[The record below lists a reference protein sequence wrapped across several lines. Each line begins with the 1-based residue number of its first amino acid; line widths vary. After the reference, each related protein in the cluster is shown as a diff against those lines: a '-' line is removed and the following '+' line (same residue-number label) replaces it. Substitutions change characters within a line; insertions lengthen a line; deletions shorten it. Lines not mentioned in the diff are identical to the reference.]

1 MDPLGKHLTKREMIN
16 IKRREHKMKQ
26 EEAKKKK
33 KQEESK
39 LQEPELVSVPKNPL
53 LLLENVKVP
62 RKLVPIEHTEISQLS
77 KHSKKAQAR
86 AHCNMPN

>member
-1 MDPLGKHLTKREMIN
+1 MEQLEKHFT
-16 IKRREHKMKQ
+16 RRERKNRKKRGYIEKQ
-26 EEAKKKK
+26 REAEKKK

-62 RKLVPIEHTEISQLS
+62 RKLVPIEHQEISQLS
-77 KHSKKAQAR
+77 KHSKKALAR
-86 AHCNMPN
+86 AHCNMAN